1 MEPLPRFF
9 PLDRLIA
16 FSDGVFAVVITL
28 LVLGID
34 VPTNAV
40 LDAAGIAAERE
51 KLAHQ
56 LLIYGVCFSVIAL
69 YWTQHSLLYARLKRM
84 ERGLA
89 VLNLLFLL
97 PVTLL
102 PFVTQLMGTMRN
114 DWRSVLVFAIANSF
128 AVLMVQWQWGHVAA
142 RPETHKD
149 PHTPML
155 ARRIKWGSRFFSAVL
170 IGGVVVSMIDV
181 KAGTAIILIM
191 PFVYF
196 FNFSRDLL
204 GSRSHPP
211 TDAGT

>member
-34 VPTNAV
+34 VPSTAV
-40 LDAAGIAAERE
+40 LDGTSLAAERQ
-51 KLAHQ
+51 KFLHQ
-56 LLIYGVCFSVIAL
+56 LLVYALAFCVIAM
-69 YWTQHSLLYARLKRM
+69 YWAQHSLLYARLQRM

-102 PFVTQLMGTMRN
+102 PFVTQLMGTMRD
-114 DWRSVLVFAIANSF
+114 DWKSVLVFALVNSF
-128 AVLMVQWQWGHVAA
+128 AALVLERQWAHVAA

-149 PHTPML
+149 PNTPML
-155 ARRIKWGSRFFSAVL
+155 ARRLRWGTRLF
-170 IGGVVVSMIDV
+170 GVVLTCGVLVSLIDV

-191 PFVYF
+191 PFVFF

-204 GSRSHPP
+204 AARSQSPNQ
-211 TDAGT
+211 DGV